1 MYSHQNINTKK
12 IPHNKRR
19 LVSLDIKEII
29 MELNELKKVPVRSL
43 YHNIELASEKYGDST
58 LFAFERSKVDYE
70 ISYKQFYEY
79 TNAMIRGFIHLG
91 IAGKRVAI
99 IGENSPEWIATY
111 IAAITSGGVAVPIDV
126 ALSKEQLVEFARMA
140 EIDVLAY
147 SNTWASYVEENAD
160 TFEGITNFLRLN
172 DDCFD
177 HTSATVYELEKF
189 SSVSKVAHTGNAVTN
204 ISVPEQDDEKM
215 SIMLFTSG
223 TTGTSKIVML
233 TQKNICTVINSAR
246 EPLKDINENDTM
258 LSVLPVHHTY
268 ELTCGIFCALDH
280 GCKICIN
287 DSIKHVSKNLKKY
300 KPTTMAVVPLYV
312 EVFYNN
318 IMKAVRKQGIEKTFN
333 IALKASTL
341 AKKMHIDLSKKL
353 FGKVMEAFGG
363 RLCKLVCG
371 GAALRPELIATFRA
385 IGVEIVQGYG
395 ITECAP
401 LVSVVPFG
409 VYNPKSCGK
418 IVDSMQVF
426 IDKENP
432 SDEFGEI
439 VVKGNNVM
447 LGYYKNEQATKEVL
461 SDTGWFYTGDYGY
474 VDKNGYLYITGRKK
488 NIIVLQDGKNV
499 FPEEIEEYLGTI
511 PHIKECVV
519 VGRQKDND
527 FAITAIVYPDF
538 EYTDSQGLKS
548 KDEVYNAIRDQI
560 NNVNRKLVGY
570 KRVMALEFVDEE
582 FEKTPSKKIKRFL
595 YK

>member
-1 MYSHQNINTKK
+1 
-12 IPHNKRR
+12 
-19 LVSLDIKEII
+19 
-29 MELNELKKVPVRSL
+29 MELKELKAIPIRSL
-43 YHNIELASEKYGDST
+43 YQNVELAAQKYGDHP
-58 LFAFERSKVDYE
+58 LFAFERNRTDYE
-70 ISYKQFYEY
+70 ISYEEFYEY
-79 TNAMIRGFIHLG
+79 TNAITRAFIHLG
-91 IAGKRVAI
+91 LAKKRVAI
-99 IGENSPEWIATY
+99 IGENCPEWIATY
-111 IAAITSGGVAVPIDV
+111 LATITSGGVAVPIDV
-126 ALSKEQLVEFARMA
+126 ALSKEQLIMFAKMA
-140 EIDVLAY
+140 EVEVLAY
-147 SNTWASYVEENAD
+147 SSSWASFVEEHAD
-160 TFEGITNFLRLN
+160 EFEGVTHFIKLN
-172 DDCFD
+172 DYSFD
-177 HTSATVYELEKF
+177 FKSEQVYELERF
-189 SSVSKVAHTGNAVTN
+189 TSVSKIAHTGNALTD
-204 ISVPEQDDEKM
+204 IKIPRQDPERM

-233 TQKNICTVINSAR
+233 SQKNIATVINCAR
-246 EPLKDINENDTM
+246 VPLAKFTEDDVL

-268 ELTCGIFCALDH
+268 ELTCGIFCAMDH

-300 KPTTMAVVPLYV
+300 KPTGMAVVPLYV

-318 IMKAVRKQGIEKTFN
+318 IMKTVRKQGIEKTFN
-333 IALKASTL
+333 FAIKASTA
-341 AKKMHIDLSKKL
+341 AKKVNIDLSKKL

-363 RLCKLVCG
+363 RLNKLVCG
-371 GAALRPELIATFRA
+371 GAALRPELVATFRA

-418 IVDSMQVF
+418 IVESMQVF

-439 VVKGNNVM
+439 VVKGPNVM
-447 LGYYKNEQATKEVL
+447 LGYYNNEQATKEVL
-461 SDTGWFYTGDYGY
+461 SDNGWFYTGDYGY
-474 VDKNGYLYITGRKK
+474 VDKKGYLYITGRKK

-499 FPEEIEEYLGTI
+499 FPEEIEEYLGAI

-527 FAITAIVYPDF
+527 LSITALVYPDF
-538 EYTDSQGLKS
+538 EYTDSIGLKS
-548 KDEVYNAIRDQI
+548 KEEVYNAIREQI
-560 NNVNRKLVGY
+560 NNMNRKLVGY
-570 KRVMALEFVDEE
+570 KRIMALEFMDEE

>member
-1 MYSHQNINTKK
+1 
-12 IPHNKRR
+12 
-19 LVSLDIKEII
+19 
-29 MELNELKKVPVRSL
+29 MELKELKKVPVRSL
-43 YHNIELASEKYGDST
+43 YHNIELASQKYGEHT
-58 LFAFERSKVDYE
+58 LFAFERHKTDYE
-70 ISYKQFYEY
+70 ISYTEFFEY
-79 TNAMIRGFIHLG
+79 VNALTRGLIYLG
-91 IAGKRVAI
+91 LGGKRVAI
-99 IGENSPEWIATY
+99 IGENCPEWIGIYLAS
-111 IAAITSGGVAVPIDV
+111 ITSGGVAVPIDV
-126 ALSKEQLVEFARMA
+126 ALSKEQLVEFAKMA
-140 EIDVLAY
+140 EVEVLVY
-147 SNTWASYVEENAD
+147 SATWASFVEEHAEE
-160 TFEGITNFLRLN
+160 FEGITNFVKLN
-172 DDCFD
+172 DYSFD
-177 HTSATVYELEKF
+177 FKTEQVYELERF
-189 SSVSKVAHTGNAVTN
+189 SSVSKIAHTGNAITD
-204 ISVPEQDDEKM
+204 IQIPKQDSEKM

-233 TQKNICTVINSAR
+233 SQKNICTVINSAR
-246 EPLKDINENDTM
+246 TPLEKFDENDVL

-268 ELTCGIFCALDH
+268 ELTAGIFCALDH

-300 KPTTMAVVPLYV
+300 RPTAMAVVPLYV

-318 IMKAVRKQGIEKTFN
+318 IMKTVRKQGIEKTFN
-333 IALKASTL
+333 FALKASTA
-341 AKKMHIDLSKKL
+341 AKKINIDLSKKL

-371 GAALRPELIATFRA
+371 GAALRPELVSTFRA

-401 LVSVVPFG
+401 LVSVIPFG

-432 SDEFGEI
+432 NDEFGEI

-461 SDTGWFYTGDYGY
+461 SDSGWFSTGDYGY
-474 VDKNGYLYITGRKK
+474 IDNKGYLYITGRKK

-499 FPEEIEEYLGTI
+499 FPEEIEEYLGAI
-511 PHIKECVV
+511 PHIKESVV

-527 FAITAIVYPDF
+527 LCITALVYPDF
-538 EYTDSQGLKS
+538 EYTDSLGLKS
-548 KDEVYNAIRDQI
+548 KEEVYNAIREQI
-560 NNVNRKLVGY
+560 NNTNRKLVGY
-570 KRVMALEFVDEE
+570 KRIMALEFMDEE